1 MQTGA
6 ITEYIDV
13 AQLVLYAFWIFFAGL
28 VAYLHRENKREGYPL
43 VNEGPGKRVIV
54 QGFPPVPS
62 PKRYILRNGREV
74 FAPAHEGER
83 QAEPP
88 YAAQIVDGYPGS
100 PILPAGD
107 PMLAGVGPGSY
118 AMRPDTPDL
127 TFDDHARIVPLRIA
141 TALGVDVK
149 DTDPRG
155 LPVIGHDGLVAGTVT
170 DPWVDRAEH
179 LFRYLEVQPAAGS
192 GVRPVLLPM
201 GFARIK
207 RRHVQVDSITAA
219 QFASVPRTKSDEQIT
234 MYEEERVMAYY
245 GAGVLYATPERAEP
259 LL

>member
-1 MQTGA
+1 MQSGA

-13 AQLVLYAFWIFFAGL
+13 AQVVLYAFWIFFAGL

-43 VNEGPGKRVIV
+43 ESEGRGSRVIV

-62 PKRYILRNGREV
+62 PKRYILRSGREV
-74 FAPAHEGER
+74 FAPAPTGER
-83 QAEPP
+83 QPEPP
-88 YAAQIVDGYPGS
+88 FNAQIVDGYPGS

-127 TFDDHARIVPLRIA
+127 TVDDHARIVPLRMA
-141 TALGVDVK
+141 TALGVDIK

-155 LPVIGHDGLVAGTVT
+155 LPVIGLDGLVGGTVT
-170 DPWVDRAEH
+170 DLWVDRAEH
-179 LFRYLEVQPAAGS
+179 LFRYLEVQPAGATGA
-192 GVRPVLLPM
+192 RPVLLPM

-207 RRHVQVDSITAA
+207 RRFVRVDSITAA
-219 QFASVPRTKSDEQIT
+219 QFAAVPRTKADDQIT

-245 GAGVLYATPERAEP
+245 GAGTLYATPERAEP